1 VIITLASLDEKWT
14 ERLDC
19 SMILDR
25 ARTKMRKEL
34 MSFSLVV
41 LLSLAQAASLQVKV
55 ENHLLGETAEK
66 FFSEGHEGE
75 ILSACATK
83 DFGKVDRPTKK
94 TVKEYCAWLS
104 SVRQRM
110 VSGESGQYKDEVSAD
125 DTKTT
130 TYVFVAGKFVAAE
143 ILFIAPDAANNYQG
157 KSRSEILSGLK
168 GIYGAPTSENSLPY
182 HNVYGVRFER
192 HQELWLA
199 ESYAIQTDEQPGA
212 NGWTKVNVSTREVYD
227 KLKTESVTKPPSNPL
242 N

>member
-1 VIITLASLDEKWT
+1 
-14 ERLDC
+14 
-19 SMILDR
+19 
-25 ARTKMRKEL
+25 MRKEL

-41 LLSLAQAASLQVKV
+41 LLPLAQATSLHVTV
-55 ENHLLGETAEK
+55 ENHLLAETAEK

-110 VSGESGQYKDEVSAD
+110 VSGESGNYKDDLSGDE
-125 DTKTT
+125 TKTT
-130 TYVFVAGKFVAAE
+130 TYVFVAGKFVVAE
-143 ILFIAPDAANNYQG
+143 ILFTAPDAANNYHG

-168 GIYGAPTSENSLPY
+168 GTYGSPTSETILPY
-182 HNVYGVRFER
+182 SNVYGVRFER
-192 HQELWLA
+192 HQELWLS

-212 NGWTKVNVSTREVYD
+212 NGWTSVNVSTREVYD
-227 KLKTESVTKPPSNPL
+227 KLKAEGATKPHPNPL

>member
-1 VIITLASLDEKWT
+1 
-14 ERLDC
+14 
-19 SMILDR
+19 
-25 ARTKMRKEL
+25 MRKEL

-41 LLSLAQAASLQVKV
+41 LLSLSQAASLQVKV

-110 VSGESGQYKDEVSAD
+110 VSGENGNYKDDLSGDE
-125 DTKTT
+125 TKTT

-143 ILFIAPDAANNYQG
+143 IIFIAPDAANNYQG

-168 GIYGAPTSENSLPY
+168 ESYGPPTSETILPY
-182 HNVYGVRFER
+182 HNVYGVSFER
-192 HQELWLA
+192 HQELWLT
-199 ESYAIQTDEQPGA
+199 ESYAIQMDEQPGA
-212 NGWTKVNVSTREVYD
+212 NGWTRVNVLTRELYE
-227 KLKTESVTKPPSNPL
+227 KHKTESVTKPPANPL